1 MCVRVCGVSPGPEVA
16 PQGPPPNKCLTPP
29 LLPSLPQGQCGEY
42 PHRVSEPQKLIH
54 PWGTAPNLAS
64 SSLQCLGPGAHR
76 PSALSRQSSTMM
88 GAGRWPA
95 PRVVPGDQRVCVCA
109 ELCVSVY
116 LPPCWLGLGAASML
130 VSGAP
135 SAWLCA
141 PLQVAFNIR
150 LCNLCGSGSGSL
162 PGVSVCLSV
171 WPAARLSACPG
182 QITGTFGLVIV
193 SDDPDLRAGR

>member
-42 PHRVSEPQKLIH
+42 PHRVSEPPKLIH

-95 PRVVPGDQRVCVCA
+95 PRVVPGDQRVCLCRA
-109 ELCVSVY
+109 MCLCVSTPMLAGPGSRQHACIWSSKCLAVRSSASGLQHKAVQLVWVWVW
-116 LPPCWLGLGAASML
+116 LPTRRFC
-130 VSGAP
+130 
-135 SAWLCA
+135 
-141 PLQVAFNIR
+141 
-150 LCNLCGSGSGSL
+150 
-162 PGVSVCLSV
+162 VSVCLAGCPV
-171 WPAARLSACPG
+171 VCLPWPNHRDFWVSHC
-182 QITGTFGLVIV
+182 FG
-193 SDDPDLRAGR
+193 